1 MASKRIPVAQVVRQ
15 AVGTQEAAGLMGV
28 HFSAAV
34 RMFDKGWV
42 GGREMK
48 GRGVQR
54 RYIVFDGAECDA
66 NYREYEEKIA
76 QRGGRNDRRPRAW
89 LHTRHPT
96 LRFLAEVETPI
107 AFDDAIGV
115 LEAAEILGVHASMV
129 PRLAAAGDVVG
140 RLTMGRQG
148 IGGASRVWLL
158 SRKSCLENAKTVRAA
173 EANGTK
179 VGRPR
184 RKS

>member
-1 MASKRIPVAQVVRQ
+1 MAAKRVPVAQAVRQ

-34 RMFDKGWV
+34 RMYDKGWI

-48 GRGVQR
+48 GRGAQR

-66 NYREYEEKIA
+66 NYREYEEKVA
-76 QRGGRNDRRPRAW
+76 SRGGKSDRRPRAW
-89 LHTRHPT
+89 LHTRAPA
-96 LRFLAEVETPI
+96 LRFLGAVETPI
-107 AFDDAIGV
+107 EFADAINV
-115 LEAAEILGVHASMV
+115 LEAAEILGVHQSMV
-129 PRLAAAGDVVG
+129 PRLAAAGDIVG
-140 RLTMGRQG
+140 RLTMGRKG
-148 IGGASRVWLL
+148 LGGATRVWLL
-158 SRKSCLENAKTVRAA
+158 SRKSCLENAKSVRAA